1 MLDSDVSS
9 EDELIDDQTTMNV
22 LNNGKNPF
30 IKLMILGRINQRV
43 QDVLNKK
50 KLNQI
55 DVKLLKG
62 LFTRQRNEE
71 PPKKGINDTFRP
83 MKTTEQTGPRS
94 TIIRKF
100 KSFVLR
106 ESVDELNK
114 SRERI
119 SVLESIEEFL
129 D

>member
-83 MKTTEQTGPRS
+83 MKTTE
-94 TIIRKF
+94 
-100 KSFVLR
+100 
-106 ESVDELNK
+106 
-114 SRERI
+114 
-119 SVLESIEEFL
+119 
-129 D
+129 